1 MKATV
6 TTILIAALAVTVLAL
21 SVALVSE
28 RRSRADFRIPEITMR
43 TDTVLIC
50 DTVLIDR
57 PVEAGAKTIDTI
69 LISTVLPVPGDTVR
83 LTDTVYVHLPVEQTS
98 RRAEALQRTGI
109 RRMGKR
115 LPPEPRQPQNPHPI
129 RPDNQ
134 HHPDPGTSKAQTM
147 GHRHPSRL
155 RNDSGTKT
163 GVSPIH
169 RNRHLLQHIDF
180 LITFAPDGLP

>member
-6 TTILIAALAVTVLAL
+6 TTILIAALAITVLAL

-28 RRSRADFRIPEITMR
+28 RRSCSDFSIPEITMR
-43 TDTVLIC
+43 TDTVLIR

-57 PVEAGAKTIDTI
+57 PVEACARTIDTI
-69 LISTVLPVPGDTVR
+69 LIR
-83 LTDTVYVHLPVEQTS
+83 
-98 RRAEALQRTGI
+98 I

-134 HHPDPGTSKAQTM
+134 HHPDPGNFKAQAM
-147 GHRHPSRL
+147 GHRHPSGL
-155 RNDSGTKT
+155 RNDRGTKT

-169 RNRHLLQHIDF
+169 RNRHLLQHIFF

>member
-6 TTILIAALAVTVLAL
+6 TTFLIAALAVTVLTL

-28 RRSRADFRIPEITMR
+28 HCSSSDFSIPEITMR
-43 TDTVLIC
+43 TDTVIIR

-57 PVEAGAKTIDTI
+57 PVEAGARTIDTI
-69 LISTVLPVPGDTVR
+69 LISTALPAHGDTVR
-83 LTDTVYVHLPVEQTS
+83 LTDTVYVHLP
-98 RRAEALQRTGI
+98 EALQRTGI

-134 HHPDPGTSKAQTM
+134 HHPDFGTSKAQAM
-147 GHRHPSRL
+147 GHRHPSGL

-163 GVSPIH
+163 GVSPVY
-169 RNRHLLQHIDF
+169 RTRHLLQHIFF